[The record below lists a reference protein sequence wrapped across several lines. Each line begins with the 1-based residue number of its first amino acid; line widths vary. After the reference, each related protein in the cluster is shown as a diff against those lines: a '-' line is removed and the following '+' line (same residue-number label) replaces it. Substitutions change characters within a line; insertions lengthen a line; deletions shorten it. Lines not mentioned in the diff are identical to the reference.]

1 MTGFSVG
8 LHKDALSLN
17 TYCLMMTNMS
27 LLWYLINFI
36 IWLIFFHSFTA
47 VLDLILSWKAR
58 RSMSFFVRLRY
69 VLKAVSAAAW
79 VIVLP
84 VTYAYSWK
92 NPPGFARMIRNWFGN
107 GPSSSSLFILAVVI
121 YLSPNMLSA
130 LLFMFPIVRRFLERS
145 HLRVVMLMMWWSQVL
160 ICTL

>member
-1 MTGFSVG
+1 MICLV
-8 LHKDALSLN
+8 LS
-17 TYCLMMTNMS
+17 
-27 LLWYLINFI
+27 
-36 IWLIFFHSFTA
+36 FFLFHFAA

-58 RSMSFFVRLRY
+58 RSMSAFVMLRY

-92 NPPGFARMIRNWFGN
+92 NPSGFAQTIRSWFGN
-107 GPSSSSLFILAVVI
+107 GPSSSSLFILAIVI

-130 LLFMFPIVRRFLERS
+130 LLFMFPFIRRHLERS
-145 HLRVVMLMMWWSQVL
+145 NYKIMMLMMWWSQV
-160 ICTL
+160 CR